1 MYTKITQSGGRR
13 YLQLVEGFRDDAGK
27 VRHRIVANLGRI
39 DDLTPQKLDPL
50 INGLNRVLGRSENTA
65 FDVIS
70 QSARAYGDVFA
81 LHELWKDL
89 GFDRALSR
97 ALRSG
102 RREIDAEALIR
113 AMVFNRLC
121 APDSKLG
128 CLRWLET
135 VAMPAMPQGVTH
147 QHLLRAMD
155 ALMDHAEVV
164 EIELARQIRP
174 LVDHDLAIIFYDLTT
189 VRLHGEGEVSDD
201 LRAFG
206 LNKQTGGIARQFVLG
221 VVQTAEGLALMHTVH
236 PANMAETK
244 TLQAMLKTVLQRFP
258 GAARH
263 LGRRSWR
270 AEHGHHWRAHGHGRS
285 GRA

>member
-1 MYTKITQSGGRR
+1 
-13 YLQLVEGFRDDAGK
+13 V
-27 VRHRIVANLGRI
+27 
-39 DDLTPQKLDPL
+39 
-50 INGLNRVLGRSENTA
+50 
-65 FDVIS
+65 
-70 QSARAYGDVFA
+70 
-81 LHELWKDL
+81 
-89 GFDRALSR
+89 
-97 ALRSG
+97 RSG

-189 VRLHGEGEVSDD
+189 VRLHGEEEVSDD

-244 TLQAMLKTVLQRFP
+244 TLQAMLKTVLQRFR

-263 LGRRSWR
+263 LGRRSWP